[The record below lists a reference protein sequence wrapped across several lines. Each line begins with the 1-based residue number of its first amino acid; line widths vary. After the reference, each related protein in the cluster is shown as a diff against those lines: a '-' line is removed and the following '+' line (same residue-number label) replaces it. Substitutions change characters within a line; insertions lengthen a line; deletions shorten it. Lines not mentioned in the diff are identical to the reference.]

1 MGPGILT
8 RYSKQVFGGLLA
20 VLLVAAAGMLYVRFR
35 GPVGGV
41 SPYGTV
47 NDLFDQE
54 SISFTIEHDTYPAD
68 VETVQVTIR
77 NDAEDTVV
85 GPAPYCPD
93 EWLLEK
99 QVDGV
104 WHRMRLSPLT
114 AKQHVKW
121 EFPPEEYGP
130 NSGPSGIV
138 NWNGGE
144 QRYLCG
150 IAKYYKTPLEAGTY
164 RIVFP
169 QMEHV
174 NTGALAAEFEVT

>member
-1 MGPGILT
+1 LI
-8 RYSKQVFGGLLA
+8 RYSKQVLGGLL
-20 VLLVAAAGMLYVRFR
+20 VVLLLVAAGELYLRFR
-35 GPVGGV
+35 SPVGGV
-41 SPYGTV
+41 SPYETV
-47 NDLFDQE
+47 NDLFEQE
-54 SISFTIEHDTYPAD
+54 LISFTVEHDTYPAD
-68 VETVQVTIR
+68 VEVVQATIR

-85 GPAPYCPD
+85 GPALYCPD

-104 WHRMRLSPLT
+104 WHSMHRSHLT
-114 AKQHVKW
+114 ARQYVKW
-121 EFPPEEYGP
+121 DFPPEEYGP

-150 IAKYYKTPLEAGTY
+150 IAKYYKTPLGAGTY

-169 QMEHV
+169 QMEHRNV
-174 NTGALAAEFEVT
+174 AALAAEFEVK

>member
-8 RYSKQVFGGLLA
+8 RYSKQVLGGILA
-20 VLLVAAAGMLYVRFR
+20 VFAVIATVLLYFRFR

-41 SPYGTV
+41 SPYETV
-47 NDLFDQE
+47 NGLFEQE
-54 SISFTIEHDTYPAD
+54 LISFTIEHDAYPAD
-68 VETVQVTIR
+68 VEVIQVTIR

-85 GPAPYCPD
+85 GPAPYCLD

-104 WHRMRLSPLT
+104 WHSMRLSPLT
-114 AKQHVKW
+114 AKRHVEW
-121 EFPPEEYGP
+121 DFPPEEYGP

-144 QRYLCG
+144 QQYLCS
-150 IAKYYKTPLEAGTY
+150 IKKYYKTPLVAGTY

-169 QMEHV
+169 EMEHR
-174 NTGALAAEFEVT
+174 NIAALAAEFEVR